1 MNKKAYEAPV
11 VIKVSLEVKN
21 SVLAVCRSS
30 TVVDAGDTCRY
41 VSCYV
46 GAPIVPT
53 P

>member
-1 MNKKAYEAPV
+1 MKKVYEAPIV
-11 VIKVSLEVKN
+11 KKVSLKIKN

-46 GAPIVPT
+46 DSPIVPT